1 MKEYLVLKNVPE
13 LILCVKSHITDEFPN
28 WSSGNQIIDNFIQG
42 IQLSA
47 TEWEHYLEWIPYEKL
62 VDVHYLTKGG
72 FGKVYSA
79 VWPEGPKVR
88 DEYNVEF
95 FCREENHPVA
105 LKTISHLGPTVEGF
119 FSEINNFIDSLRPPI
134 TDAMPEFLLK
144 LIQQCWDAN
153 PENRPDSSYIGAKL
167 AFGKPERLDLIIK
180 PENSDQQ
187 TKISLRSHEKAIYT
201 SRFMNFKNLPEPT
214 NAIIYDTQQL
224 SLSISDIKE
233 II

>member
-1 MKEYLVLKNVPE
+1 MVENNCPKCNQKNKYRHWCQTCYPQYFQ
-13 LILCVKSHITDEFPN
+13 DEFPN

-119 FSEINNFIDSLRPPI
+119 FSEINNFIDSK
-134 TDAMPEFLLK
+134 F
-144 LIQQCWDAN
+144 
-153 PENRPDSSYIGAKL
+153 
-167 AFGKPERLDLIIK
+167 
-180 PENSDQQ
+180 
-187 TKISLRSHEKAIYT
+187 
-201 SRFMNFKNLPEPT
+201 
-214 NAIIYDTQQL
+214 
-224 SLSISDIKE
+224 
-233 II
+233 